1 MKNSYVSD
9 LRQEFR
15 GYNGAKFAKDLMAGV
30 TVAAVALPLALAFG
44 VSSGATAASGLLTA
58 VICGFVISLLGG
70 AYYQISGPTGAMA
83 AVLMS
88 IVAQYGLSGVFT
100 ATVMAGIILVLAGIL
115 HLGKVTAF
123 IPMPVIT
130 GFTSGISVVIALG
143 QLDNFFGTTSQGST
157 AVEKVLSYFTVGFSV
172 NPAAVLLGS
181 AIIVFMIVYP
191 KKWNAVV
198 PASLVS
204 IILATAASLIIPMDI
219 QRVGEIPSSLLL
231 PERFTLEGL
240 DLATVRGLLA
250 PAVSIAALGM
260 IESLLCGASAAR
272 MTGVR
277 LNSDRELIA
286 QGVGNILS
294 PLFGGIPATAAIAR
308 TSVAVKSGAQT
319 RLTGMIHALVLL
331 VSLLVLG
338 PVMAQI
344 PLSALSGV
352 LLVTAWRMNE
362 WHTIRYIFSHK
373 FKGAMVKFLA
383 TMIATIVFDLT
394 IAILIGVVAALVLLA
409 VRQSHLEIHFDDV
422 KPQRLQHPEDPVAD
436 RFDNAEV
443 VYLTGAVLF
452 ANCEQ
457 ITDLA
462 GRFQGRSA
470 VLFSMR
476 GVSYMDVSGAQALLE
491 LLEQLKAQE
500 LPVYICGLS
509 DSVRLMMERSG
520 IVELLGEDHFYWSV
534 ERALHA

>member
-70 AYYQISGPTGAMA
+70 AYYQVSGPTGAMA

-130 GFTSGISVVIALG
+130 GFTSGISVVIAMG

-294 PLFGGIPATAAIAR
+294 PLFGGNCPYQCGHQIRRTDPAYGYDSCVGAAGVPA
-308 TSVAVKSGAQT
+308 GAG
-319 RLTGMIHALVLL
+319 TGYGTD
-331 VSLLVLG
+331 S
-338 PVMAQI
+338 
-344 PLSALSGV
+344 
-352 LLVTAWRMNE
+352 T
-362 WHTIRYIFSHK
+362 
-373 FKGAMVKFLA
+373 
-383 TMIATIVFDLT
+383 
-394 IAILIGVVAALVLLA
+394 
-409 VRQSHLEIHFDDV
+409 
-422 KPQRLQHPEDPVAD
+422 QRLGRRPAGDGLAHERMAYHPVH
-436 RFDNAEV
+436 
-443 VYLTGAVLF
+443 
-452 ANCEQ
+452 
-457 ITDLA
+457 
-462 GRFQGRSA
+462 
-470 VLFSMR
+470 
-476 GVSYMDVSGAQALLE
+476 LL
-491 LLEQLKAQE
+491 
-500 LPVYICGLS
+500 P
-509 DSVRLMMERSG
+509 
-520 IVELLGEDHFYWSV
+520 
-534 ERALHA
+534 

>member
-70 AYYQISGPTGAMA
+70 AYYQISGPTGAM
-83 AVLMS
+83 
-88 IVAQYGLSGVFT
+88 
-100 ATVMAGIILVLAGIL
+100 
-115 HLGKVTAF
+115 
-123 IPMPVIT
+123 
-130 GFTSGISVVIALG
+130 
-143 QLDNFFGTTSQGST
+143 
-157 AVEKVLSYFTVGFSV
+157 
-172 NPAAVLLGS
+172 AAVLLGS

-294 PLFGGIPATAAIAR
+294 PLFGGNCPYQCGHQIRRTDPAYGYDSCVGAAGVPA
-308 TSVAVKSGAQT
+308 GAG
-319 RLTGMIHALVLL
+319 TGYGTD
-331 VSLLVLG
+331 S
-338 PVMAQI
+338 
-344 PLSALSGV
+344 
-352 LLVTAWRMNE
+352 T
-362 WHTIRYIFSHK
+362 
-373 FKGAMVKFLA
+373 
-383 TMIATIVFDLT
+383 
-394 IAILIGVVAALVLLA
+394 
-409 VRQSHLEIHFDDV
+409 
-422 KPQRLQHPEDPVAD
+422 QRLGRRPAGDGLAHERMAYHPVH
-436 RFDNAEV
+436 
-443 VYLTGAVLF
+443 
-452 ANCEQ
+452 
-457 ITDLA
+457 
-462 GRFQGRSA
+462 
-470 VLFSMR
+470 
-476 GVSYMDVSGAQALLE
+476 LL
-491 LLEQLKAQE
+491 
-500 LPVYICGLS
+500 P
-509 DSVRLMMERSG
+509 
-520 IVELLGEDHFYWSV
+520 
-534 ERALHA
+534 

>member
-344 PLSALSGV
+344 PLSALAGV

-491 LLEQLKAQE
+491 LLEQLKAQK

>member
-1 MKNSYVSD
+1 M
-9 LRQEFR
+9 
-15 GYNGAKFAKDLMAGV
+15 
-30 TVAAVALPLALAFG
+30 
-44 VSSGATAASGLLTA
+44 TA

-172 NPAAVLLGS
+172 NPAVVLLGS

-240 DLATVRGLLA
+240 DLVTVRGLLA

-286 QGVGNILS
+286 QGVGNIL
-294 PLFGGIPATAAIAR
+294 
-308 TSVAVKSGAQT
+308 
-319 RLTGMIHALVLL
+319 
-331 VSLLVLG
+331 
-338 PVMAQI
+338 
-344 PLSALSGV
+344 
-352 LLVTAWRMNE
+352 
-362 WHTIRYIFSHK
+362 
-373 FKGAMVKFLA
+373 
-383 TMIATIVFDLT
+383 
-394 IAILIGVVAALVLLA
+394 
-409 VRQSHLEIHFDDV
+409 
-422 KPQRLQHPEDPVAD
+422 
-436 RFDNAEV
+436 
-443 VYLTGAVLF
+443 
-452 ANCEQ
+452 
-457 ITDLA
+457 
-462 GRFQGRSA
+462 
-470 VLFSMR
+470 
-476 GVSYMDVSGAQALLE
+476 
-491 LLEQLKAQE
+491 
-500 LPVYICGLS
+500 
-509 DSVRLMMERSG
+509 
-520 IVELLGEDHFYWSV
+520 
-534 ERALHA
+534 

>member
-344 PLSALSGV
+344 PLSALAGV

-476 GVSYMDVSGAQALLE
+476 GVSYMDVSGAQAFLE